1 MKSDSKIFI
10 IVIILAVLVSSLF
23 GSLAGF
29 WSAAKITADID
40 LSRAFVPEVFR
51 AVADTD
57 AGTEAVALGQEAA
70 VIAAVDRVSPAVV
83 SIIVTKS
90 LPVIERYYIMPDED
104 GYLSVPE
111 RRREETVERE
121 IGGGSGFLIAADGYI
136 ITNNHVVADTAAS
149 YTVLLNDGSKH
160 EATVLANDPAT
171 DLAVIKIEA
180 GDLPVVTLGESADL
194 KVGQSVIAIG
204 NSLGEFRNTVSNGI
218 ISGLSRQ
225 VTAGGTGGAEELFG
239 AIQTDA
245 SINPGNS
252 GGPLVDLSGE
262 VIGINTA
269 MALGAENIGFA
280 IPVDAIR
287 DVYESVRAIGR
298 VIRPWLG
305 VRYITLDEAIAA
317 ENGLDRSEG
326 AWIVEDTP
334 GEPSV
339 VPGSPADKAGLKPG
353 DLIIELDGERINKGN
368 PLSLILRK
376 RKPGDEVSIRLMRQG
391 KETTVVAVLEEMK

>member
-1 MKSDSKIFI
+1 MKLNSMTFAV
-10 IVIILAVLVSSLF
+10 VIILAVLVSSLF

-29 WSAAKITADID
+29 WSGTVVTSGSADISK
-40 LSRAFVPEVFR
+40 LFSPETFSPVTAR
-51 AVADTD
+51 RTITTD
-57 AGTEAVALGQEAA
+57 AESA
-70 VIAAVDRVSPAVV
+70 VIAAVEKVSPAVV
-83 SIIVTKS
+83 SIIVTKN
-90 LPVIERYYIMPDED
+90 LPVIERYYIMPDDD
-104 GYLSVPE
+104 GFLGASEY
-111 RRREETVERE
+111 RREETVERE
-121 IGGGSGFLIAADGYI
+121 IGGGSGFLIAPDGYI

-171 DLAVIKIEA
+171 DLAVIKIEV
-180 GDLPVVTLGESADL
+180 GNLPVVTLGESADL

-239 AIQTDA
+239 VIQTDA

-280 IPVDAIR
+280 IPVDAIK
-287 DVYESVRAIGR
+287 DVYESVRRIGR

-326 AWIVEDTP
+326 AWIVEDAP

-339 VPGSPADKAGLKPG
+339 VPGSPADKAGLEPG
-353 DLIIELDGERINKGN
+353 DLIIELDGERINREN
-368 PLSLILRK
+368 PLSFILRK
-376 RKPGDEVSIRLMRQG
+376 RKPGDAVTMKITRG
-391 KETTVVAVLEEMK
+391 KEEIEVTTKLEEMK